1 MRFIRTNVRRSSPA
15 LHFRTGAIRKCLI
28 NRLINLAI
36 MRAMSKRN
44 KTIPGDEAPGRRER
58 LLTEAS
64 RIFALKGFDKASTRE
79 IAQAAGANI
88 GLIAYYFGDK
98 LGLYR
103 EVMMRPVADVI
114 GRMPEADANVPLRPW
129 LESFYGA
136 FLQPLQ
142 LEEAA
147 LASLLRLCG
156 REMIEPSAVYQDI
169 CAEYIAPR
177 HLELVQMLAQRCG
190 VAEVDTELH
199 QLAFGLV
206 ALAHDYW
213 MSADHMEAL
222 VPGLVRG
229 PGAYE
234 RVLGRLVGYGEA
246 LIEHERALRQ
256 SAAKTATV
264 VAVKPKRTQK
274 APKT

>member
-1 MRFIRTNVRRSSPA
+1 MP
-15 LHFRTGAIRKCLI
+15 
-28 NRLINLAI
+28 
-36 MRAMSKRN
+36 AMSKSN
-44 KTIPGDEAPGRRER
+44 KANQSEEGPGRRER

-64 RIFALKGFDKASTRE
+64 RIFAIKGFDKASTRE

-114 GRMPEADANVPLRPW
+114 ARIPEADASVPLREW

-142 LEEAA
+142 LDEEA

-156 REMIEPSAVYQDI
+156 REMIEPSAVYQEI

-177 HLELVQMLAQRCG
+177 HTELVQMLALRCG
-190 VAEVDTELH
+190 AQEIDTELH

-206 ALAHDYW
+206 ALAQDYW
-213 MSADHMEAL
+213 MSADHMEAM
-222 VPGLVRG
+222 VPGMVRS

-256 SAAKTATV
+256 AAAKASAANLDPQTSRKVRKT
-264 VAVKPKRTQK
+264 
-274 APKT
+274 

>member
-1 MRFIRTNVRRSSPA
+1 
-15 LHFRTGAIRKCLI
+15 
-28 NRLINLAI
+28 
-36 MRAMSKRN
+36 MRAMSRSKRL
-44 KTIPGDEAPGRRER
+44 IPQEEGPGRRER
-58 LLTEAS
+58 LITEAS

-114 GRMPEADANVPLRPW
+114 ARMPEADASVPLRQW

-142 LEEAA
+142 LDEEA

-156 REMIEPSAVYQDI
+156 REMIEPTAVYQEI

-177 HLELVQMLAQRCG
+177 HRELVQMLAQRCG

-222 VPGLVRG
+222 VPGMVRG

-234 RVLGRLVGYGEA
+234 RVLGRLVAYGEA
-246 LIEHERALRQ
+246 LIEHERVLRMAAATASTQ
-256 SAAKTATV
+256 AASAGAAK
-264 VAVKPKRTQK
+264 PRTSRK
-274 APKT
+274 ARKT

>member
-1 MRFIRTNVRRSSPA
+1 
-15 LHFRTGAIRKCLI
+15 
-28 NRLINLAI
+28 
-36 MRAMSKRN
+36 MRAMSRSK
-44 KTIPGDEAPGRRER
+44 KTIQNEEVPGRRER

-79 IAQAAGANI
+79 IALAAGANI

-114 GRMPEADANVPLRPW
+114 ARMPEADASVPLREW

-142 LEEAA
+142 LDEEA

-156 REMIEPSAVYQDI
+156 REMIEPTAVYQDI
-169 CAEYIAPR
+169 CTEYIAPR

-190 VAEVDTELH
+190 VTEIDTELH

-222 VPGLVRG
+222 VPGMVRG

-246 LIEHERALRQ
+246 LIEHERALRL
-256 SAAKTATV
+256 AAKTKA
-264 VAVKPKRTQK
+264 VAVKPEKAKR
-274 APKT
+274 ARKT

>member
-1 MRFIRTNVRRSSPA
+1 MP
-15 LHFRTGAIRKCLI
+15 
-28 NRLINLAI
+28 
-36 MRAMSKRN
+36 AMSKQN
-44 KTIPGDEAPGRRER
+44 KTIPGDETPGRRER

-114 GRMPEADANVPLRPW
+114 ARMPEADASVPLREW

-142 LEEAA
+142 LDEEA

-156 REMIEPSAVYQDI
+156 ARNDRTLGGLPGHLCGVHRAAPSGIGAD
-169 CAEYIAPR
+169 AGPA
-177 HLELVQMLAQRCG
+177 LRCG
-190 VAEVDTELH
+190 
-199 QLAFGLV
+199 G
-206 ALAHDYW
+206 
-213 MSADHMEAL
+213 
-222 VPGLVRG
+222 G
-229 PGAYE
+229 
-234 RVLGRLVGYGEA
+234 
-246 LIEHERALRQ
+246 
-256 SAAKTATV
+256 
-264 VAVKPKRTQK
+264 
-274 APKT
+274 